1 MENLMTSKLM
11 KMLMIMMMLLLLC
24 YYSSSCLGIYLN
36 KWNLVNNLSE
46 LYEKFPLEIA
56 AVYQCV
62 YLIIALT
69 VLLGW
74 PTLPGGC
81 QQETLSFRYLYLP
94 LICRYIDNN
103 NKRRNSKVN

>member
-1 MENLMTSKLM
+1 MQNDGKPDEVEVNDNVDD
-11 KMLMIMMMLLLLC
+11 
-24 YYSSSCLGIYLN
+24 YDDAAASSCLGIYLN

-103 NKRRNSKVN
+103 NCNNK